1 MNYRA
6 VPLDEVMA
14 SLPAE
19 RQARIK
25 ARAAALIAEEMA
37 LGDLRRARR
46 VTQEQV
52 AERLGGRQ
60 VYVSRFERRADMKL
74 STLREYVRAI
84 GGDLQ
89 LMVTFPEGETVRIKE
104 IGEVEPSRTHA
115 RADKRKREVKDSTK
129 RGAKAATA
137 AGIRSVK

>member
-1 MNYRA
+1 MTKTYRA
-6 VPLDEVMA
+6 IPSDEVLA
-14 SLPAE
+14 SLPPQ

-25 ARAAALIAEEMA
+25 ARAAALVAEEMA
-37 LGDLRRARR
+37 LRDLRRARR

-60 VYVSRFERRADMKL
+60 VYVSRFEKRADMKL
-74 STLREYVRAI
+74 STLRDYVRAI

-104 IGEVEPSRTHA
+104 IGGKPLSMRA
-115 RADKRKREVKDSTK
+115 RAQGQKHERKDSAA
-129 RGAKAATA
+129 RRAK
-137 AGIRSVK
+137 SVSR